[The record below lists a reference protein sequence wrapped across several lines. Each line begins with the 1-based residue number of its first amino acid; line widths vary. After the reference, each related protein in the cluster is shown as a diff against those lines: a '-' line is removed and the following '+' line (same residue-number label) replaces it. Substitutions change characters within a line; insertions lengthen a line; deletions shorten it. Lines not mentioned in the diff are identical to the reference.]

1 MSRHHANGRWT
12 AWSTAAVLAAL
23 LAVPLLVERAVAG
36 QDAALELLEPTTVFL
51 LRHAEKGTDDA
62 RDPGLAA
69 RGTERAA
76 SLAELLEHAGVT
88 HLFASEFRRTQA
100 TLAPL
105 AAALGLDVEI
115 VSARSPDEQVAAL
128 RALPAGSVAVVAG
141 HSNTTPALVRALGGE
156 VDRLK
161 ASRSGDVLGEDE
173 YGRLFV
179 VVLPPP
185 ERGVAVQTLEL
196 AY

>member
-1 MSRHHANGRWT
+1 MSISHANGRRT
-12 AWSTAAVLAAL
+12 AWSTLVLLAAL
-23 LAVPLLVERAVAG
+23 LSAPFLVDRAVAG
-36 QDAALELLEPTTVFL
+36 QVAALELLEPTTIIL

-62 RDPGLAA
+62 RDPGLSE
-69 RGTERAA
+69 RGTERAE

-88 HLFASEFRRTQA
+88 HLFASEFCRTQA

-105 AAALGLDVEI
+105 AEALGLEVEI
-115 VSARSPDEQVAAL
+115 VSARSPDVQVAAL

-156 VDRLK
+156 VGRLK

-179 VVLPPP
+179 VVLPP
-185 ERGVAVQTLEL
+185 RGREVAVQTLEL

>member
-1 MSRHHANGRWT
+1 
-12 AWSTAAVLAAL
+12 VLAAL
-23 LAVPLLVERAVAG
+23 LVVPLLVERAVAG
-36 QDAALELLEPTTVFL
+36 QDAALELLEPTTVFF

-62 RDPGLAA
+62 RDPELSE

-76 SLAELLEHAGVT
+76 ALAELLEHAGVT

-105 AAALGLDVEI
+105 AEALGLEVEI
-115 VSARSPDEQVAAL
+115 VSARSPDVQVAAL

-156 VDRLK
+156 VGRLK

-185 ERGVAVQTLEL
+185 ERRVAVQTLEL

>member
-1 MSRHHANGRWT
+1 MWRHHANGRRA
-12 AWSTAAVLAAL
+12 AWSTLAVLAAL
-23 LAVPLLVERAVAG
+23 LVVPLLVERAVAG
-36 QDAALELLEPTTVFL
+36 QDAALELLEPTTVFF

-62 RDPGLAA
+62 RDPELSE

-76 SLAELLEHAGVT
+76 ALAELLEHAGVT

-105 AAALGLDVEI
+105 AEALGLEVEI
-115 VSARSPDEQVAAL
+115 VSARSPDVQVAAL

-156 VDRLK
+156 VGRLK

-185 ERGVAVQTLEL
+185 ERRVAVQTLEL

>member
-1 MSRHHANGRWT
+1 MSIPHANGRRT
-12 AWSTAAVLAAL
+12 AWSTLALLAAL
-23 LAVPLLVERAVAG
+23 LSAPFLVDRAVAG
-36 QDAALELLEPTTVFL
+36 QVAALELLEPTTIIL

-62 RDPGLAA
+62 RDPELSE
-69 RGTERAA
+69 RGTERAE

-88 HLFASEFRRTQA
+88 HLFASEYRRTQA

-105 AAALGLDVEI
+105 AEALGLDVAV

-128 RALPAGSVAVVAG
+128 RALPAGAVAVVAG
-141 HSNTTPALVRALGGE
+141 HSNTTPALVRALGGKLGRRPE
-156 VDRLK
+156 
-161 ASRSGDVLGEDE
+161 SRSGDVLGEDE

-179 VVLPPP
+179 VVLPPTG
-185 ERGVAVQTLEL
+185 RGVAVQTLEL

>member
-1 MSRHHANGRWT
+1 MSRSHASGRRT
-12 AWSTAAVLAAL
+12 AWSTLVLLAAL
-23 LAVPLLVERAVAG
+23 LSAPCLVDRAVAG
-36 QDAALELLEPTTVFL
+36 QVAALELLEPTTILL

-62 RDPGLAA
+62 RDPELSE
-69 RGTERAA
+69 RGTERAE

-105 AAALGLDVEI
+105 AEALGLDVEV

-128 RALPAGSVAVVAG
+128 RALPAGAVAVVAG
-141 HSNTTPALVRALGGE
+141 HSNTTPALVRALGGKLGRRPE
-156 VDRLK
+156 
-161 ASRSGDVLGEDE
+161 SRSGDVLGKDE

-185 ERGVAVQTLEL
+185 GRGVAVQTLEL